1 MGDSILVEK
10 DDNKKGKQE
19 CVPETVFNEKFFTHL
34 WTTLSPLFGCSICLT
49 FIIVRANGKFTAS
62 NYYKHNTTDG

>member
-10 DDNKKGKQE
+10 DDNEKGKQE

-34 WTTLSPLFGCSICLT
+34 
-49 FIIVRANGKFTAS
+49 
-62 NYYKHNTTDG
+62 